1 MALNIKNQKTLELAR
16 ELARRR
22 GESVTQAVTQAL
34 EETLERTKE
43 DKTEELVERLMAI
56 ARDCAA
62 HLNEASLVDH
72 GELLYD
78 DEGLPK

>member
-1 MALNIKNQKTLELAR
+1 MALNIKNPKTLELAR

-34 EETLERTKE
+34 QETLERSKADKVE
-43 DKTEELVERLMAI
+43 DLTARLMAI

-62 HLNEASLVDH
+62 HLNEASRVDH